1 MSGLVRPGGTT
12 SGTAVDPVGPGGV
25 LIDPSEITQPG
36 GPYPAGFVLETD
48 GSGGWVIVPNAASAR
63 AIDVGFH
70 HQGGVPSSG
79 TRFLRFGDRIISS
92 QTGFRL
98 PSTAATLVGLSIQVQ
113 TASANDYV
121 FQLLADP
128 AGRAAGPT
136 VIAGAALALT
146 AGNVF
151 ARDRTLSVAIGDIEL
166 GGWMVRTA
174 GSGGGLGQMLVMAE
188 FELAAP

>member
-1 MSGLVRPGGTT
+1 MSGLQRPGGTT
-12 SGTAVDPVGPGGV
+12 SGTAVDPVSPGGV

-48 GSGGWVIVPNAASAR
+48 GSGGWVIVASGATAR
-63 AIDVGFH
+63 SIDIGFH
-70 HQGGVPSSG
+70 HQNGVPASG

-113 TASANDYV
+113 NLSTNTYRFD
-121 FQLLADP
+121 LLDDP

-136 VIAGAALALT
+136 AIGGASLVLPASTLF
-146 AGNVF
+146 V
-151 ARDRTLSVAIGDIEL
+151 RDRTLSVAIGDIEI
-166 GGWMVRTA
+166 GARMVRTLGA
-174 GSGGGLGQMLVMAE
+174 GGGLGQIIVWAE